1 MKPDLE
7 IVDIEDYAKQ
17 DRQPPKAARYR
28 IRIDKDPFV
37 VDVPRMTGRQLLELA
52 GKTPPDRFK
61 ISEKIKGGP
70 PVPIGLEDY
79 ADFTKKGVERFR
91 TLPLD
96 QTEGCE
102 KFPEPRRQFT
112 LTVED
117 EAALNRMG
125 YPWETL
131 KEGDAQWLLIHKR
144 PVVSGYTLD
153 RACVALNIHPGYP
166 DVQIDMAYFH
176 PDLTPVKPRTIN
188 NLSAHQIDGKQWQ
201 RWSRHRTPA
210 NPWRPGIDDVESH
223 LEQVDHWLRKAVGSQ
238 ERAA

>member
-1 MKPDLE
+1 MKQDPD

-28 IRIDKDPFV
+28 IRIDKDKHV

-52 GKTPPDRFK
+52 GKTPPERFK

-70 PVPIGLEDY
+70 PVPIGLDEY

-102 KFPEPRRQFT
+102 KTPKLRREFD
-112 LTVED
+112 LLSED
-117 EAALNRMG
+117 AAALNRMG
-125 YPWETL
+125 YRWETI
-131 KEGDAQWLLIHKR
+131 KAGEAQWLIIHDR
-144 PVVSGYTLD
+144 PVPSGYTVD
-153 RACVALNIHPGYP
+153 RASVALNIPPAYP
-166 DVQIDMAYFH
+166 DAQIDMAYFH
-176 PDLTPVKPRTIN
+176 PDLSPVKPRTIN
-188 NLSAHQIDGKQWQ
+188 NLSAQPIDGKQWQ

-223 LEQVDHWLRKAVGSQ
+223 LEQVDHWVRKEVGGQ

>member
-1 MKPDLE
+1 MKQDSE
-7 IVDIEDYAKQ
+7 IVDIEEYAKQ
-17 DRQPPKAARYR
+17 DRQPPNAARYR
-28 IRIDKDPFV
+28 IRVDKVPFV

-52 GKTPPDRFK
+52 GKTPPERFK
-61 ISEKIKGGP
+61 ISEKIKGGA
-70 PVPIGLEDY
+70 PIPLGLDEH

-102 KFPEPRRQFT
+102 KAAPRRQFQ
-112 LTVED
+112 LTPED
-117 EAALNRMG
+117 EATLNRMG
-125 YPWETL
+125 LRWETI
-131 KEGDAQWLLIHKR
+131 KVGKAQWLLIHER
-144 PVVSGYTLD
+144 PVPPGYTVD
-153 RACVALNIHPGYP
+153 RANVALSIHPSYP
-166 DVQIDMAYFH
+166 DAQIDMAYFH

-223 LEQVDHWLRKAVGSQ
+223 LEQVDHWLRKAVVDQ